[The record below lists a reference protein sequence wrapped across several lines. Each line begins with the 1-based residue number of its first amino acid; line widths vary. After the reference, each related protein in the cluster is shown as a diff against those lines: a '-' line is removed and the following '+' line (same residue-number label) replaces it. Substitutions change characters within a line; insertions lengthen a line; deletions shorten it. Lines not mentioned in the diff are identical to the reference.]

1 MKLFSNKLTKTQ
13 FLFLLSFS
21 IIEIICFF
29 ILFLSYKPIFSQ
41 VFDQSREISIKKTK
55 SITQTLSQIF
65 ELSFHRY
72 IQDLKLIGKHMS
84 FFANNLINTE
94 SQYYQNIINNEDKHV
109 YFATTENLKTY
120 FNKYYD
126 EKQNKF
132 LFFEN
137 YIKDYVD
144 NTTNQMNIITD
155 LMNKDKHPELNSIS
169 FYKSNEDINDFENN
183 IRKKAA
189 AKYLI

>member
-13 FLFLLSFS
+13 FFFLLAFS

-29 ILFLSYKPIFSQ
+29 FFFLSYKPIFSQ
-41 VFDQSREISIKKTK
+41 VFDQSREISIQKTK

-144 NTTNQMNIITD
+144 NTTNQMNII
-155 LMNKDKHPELNSIS
+155 
-169 FYKSNEDINDFENN
+169 
-183 IRKKAA
+183 
-189 AKYLI
+189 